1 MDILSILQWLVPSGA
16 LGGVVVWLTNRT
28 IRQTRTIKEAH
39 DTYKVMYNDVTETL
53 IKVQDEQKQTN
64 IELNKAIQQLNRT
77 LQRAM
82 RCRYYHQCPI
92 RDELQKPE
100 GFDPHKPK
108 RQPSAKKGVR
118 TDYAGGAA

>member
-28 IRQTRTIKEAH
+28 LRQTRTIKEVH

-53 IKVQDEQKQTN
+53 IKVQDENKQAN
-64 IELNKAIQQLNRT
+64 IELNKTIQQLNRT

-82 RCRYYHQCPI
+82 RCRYYKQCPI
-92 RDELQKPE
+92 RGELQKPE
-100 GFDPHKPK
+100 EHYADKPK
-108 RQPSAKKGVR
+108 RQYSDKKSVR
-118 TDYAGGAA
+118 ADC